1 MAKEIQIS
9 LKEFRKVLPDSSFK
23 EAYTKLQLDHELED
37 TDKMNLL
44 ISAIA
49 FSNFG
54 DIDMQKLGYKIFV
67 SYSNKFSDYK
77 PLYDFSINK
86 GYIPISKFIE
96 QKYLIGHNYDD
107 HFFRLFFSSFLDNFK
122 EKNYYISN
130 GQKKLIEFSSN
141 NEENFVLVAPTSY
154 GKSEIIVNKVFNN
167 LDKKVCVIVPSKA
180 LLAQTK
186 KRILDNNSTE
196 KNLQRIIT
204 HPEMYKGTENNFVA
218 VLTQERLLRLLQK
231 NSSLKIDLVLID
243 EAHNLFGEK
252 KNDGRSTLLAQTII
266 ILKSRNNNVI
276 FNFFSPFISNPEN
289 LRVKQSN
296 YKVSSQKTDEFI
308 KSEKYYIC
316 DVYDSTGELKLY
328 EQFSN
333 SLINTSK
340 YYNSHIELLNS
351 EKSGKNIIYLNRPK
365 HIEDFSIEYA
375 NSLSEIQLNLTEIIS
390 TISDFLHPEY
400 NLIKCIRKGIVYHHG
415 GMPEIVRLYVEN
427 IFSKQNEL
435 KFIITSST
443 LLEGVNIPAEK
454 IFLLSTKKG
463 RSNLTI
469 SQFKNLIGRV
479 NRFSEI
485 FNHENGDLKLLEPH
499 IYIVKNKYSDKRA
512 NIENFVK
519 TNAKTEID
527 YVDTVNNVLLKDEVL
542 LNETE
547 KEELKNTLEFLENI
561 EPKSTD
567 LTNVEYVQSEIAKLC
582 YKNNIYDFDIKQF
595 ESQLIK
601 NLSSYQNNLF
611 FSIITE
617 PNQLIEAIFSIFFKE
632 IEIKDNNIKR
642 LQNTPARNFYSM
654 ILSWRSSSSSYKEMI
669 GSFMR
674 YWTSLQSNELLIYI
688 GEKWGEEKRNDK
700 DIKPLYIDLRKKNN
714 AQRINLAI
722 LKIKE
727 EQDFVEFNL
736 LKYIDILSELN
747 LIDTVFY
754 DKIKYGSSDANVIT
768 LLKNGFS
775 IELAKCVTKPEYSEY
790 IRVNSN
796 SDEIIIQNNLIDK
809 MKENE
814 ENNILIFEL
823 KFHINEQ

>member
-1 MAKEIQIS
+1 MAIQEIS
-9 LKEFRKVLPDSSFK
+9 LKEYRKKLTSSYFN
-23 EAYTKLQLDHELED
+23 ESYIKLQLNQNLNDSE
-37 TDKMNLL
+37 KVNLL
-44 ISAIA
+44 RNAII

-54 DIDMQKLGYKIFV
+54 DIDLQKLGYKILV
-67 SYSNKFSDYK
+67 SYSNKYSDYK

-96 QKYLIGHNYDD
+96 QKHLAEYNYDD
-107 HFFRLFFSSFLDNFK
+107 HFWGLFFSSFKDNFK

-130 GQKKLIEFSSN
+130 GQKKLIEFSIRS
-141 NEENFVLVAPTSY
+141 EDNFVLVAPTSY

-167 LDKKVCVIVPSKA
+167 LDKKVCVVVPSKA

-186 KRILDNNSTE
+186 KRLLNNANDS
-196 KNLQRIIT
+196 NLQRIIT

-218 VLTQERLLRLLQK
+218 VLTQERLLRMLQK
-231 NSSLKIDLVLID
+231 NPELKMDLVLVD

-266 ILKSRNNNVI
+266 ILKSRNEGVV

-296 YKVSSQKTDEFI
+296 YTVSSQKTDEFI
-308 KSEKYYIC
+308 KSEKYYVC
-316 DVYDSTGELKLY
+316 DVYSSSGELKLY

-333 SLINTSK
+333 SFINTSIN
-340 YYNSHIELLNS
+340 YTSHIDLLNA
-351 EKSGKNIIYLNRPK
+351 EKAGKNIIYLNRPK

-375 NSLSEIQLNLTEIIS
+375 NSLNNIELNLSEITA

-400 NLIKCIRKGIVYHHG
+400 NLIKCIQKGIVYHHG

-427 IFSKQNEL
+427 IFSKHNEL
-435 KFIITSST
+435 IFVITSST

-454 IFLLSTKKG
+454 IFLLSNKKG
-463 RSNLTI
+463 RSNLTV

-485 FNHENGDLKLLEPH
+485 FNPENGSLKLLEPH
-499 IYIVKNKYSDKRA
+499 IYIVKSKYSDQRA
-512 NIENFVK
+512 NIENFIR
-519 TNAKTEID
+519 TNARTEVD
-527 YVDTVNNVLLKDEVL
+527 YEDSVNNVLLKDENDL
-542 LNETE
+542 SEAE
-547 KEELKNTLEFLENI
+547 KVELKSTLEFLENI
-561 EPKSTD
+561 EPNSTD

-582 YKNNIYDFDIKQF
+582 YKNNIYDFDIKLS
-595 ESQLIK
+595 ETQLVA
-601 NLSSYQNNLF
+601 NLSAYQSNLF

-617 PNQLIEAIFSIFFKE
+617 PNQLMEAIYEIFFNE
-632 IEIKDNNIKR
+632 IVITDDNIKR
-642 LQNTPARNFYSM
+642 LQNLSARNFYSM
-654 ILSWRSSSSSYKEMI
+654 ILDWRSSSTSYKEMI
-669 GSFMR
+669 GSFMG
-674 YWTSLQSNELLIYI
+674 YWSSLQGDELLIYI
-688 GEKWGEEKRNDK
+688 GEKWGEEKRNPR
-700 DIKPLYIDLRKKNN
+700 DIKPLYVNLRQKDNT
-714 AQRINLAI
+714 QRINLAI

-747 LIDTVFY
+747 LIDSNFY
-754 DKIKYGSSDANVIT
+754 DKIKYGSSDTLIIT

-775 IELAKCVTKPEYSEY
+775 IELAKCVTKPEYSNF
-790 IRVNSN
+790 ITINPDT
-796 SDEIIIQNNLIDK
+796 DEIVINSQLIEE
-809 MKENE
+809 MTANG
-814 ENNILIFEL
+814 ENNILIFEI